1 MKNPGFSLSN
11 RKMDV
16 FDDEIT
22 FEKQKAYVTLDNFAN
37 SDGPIDSPRSLEAC
51 LRTGIDPAELI
62 PKSLTEFVKNN
73 EFREVAVML
82 HEHFEHRRQE
92 KLATARKERN
102 MIIEFLEKAEAAAAG
117 LGSPVS
123 AEAKGASPKGH
134 SHNAEATKRLASSP
148 KKHQS
153 GSPGQHFSIGAEGE
167 QDVEAKVGLSGGK
180 GSRLRLF
187 ERKTRNSQRRIRR
200 FSIFLV

>member
-1 MKNPGFSLSN
+1 
-11 RKMDV
+11 MDI
-16 FDDEIT
+16 FDEDIT
-22 FEKQKAYVTLDNFAN
+22 FEKQKTYVTLDNFAN
-37 SDGPIDSPRSLEAC
+37 ADGPIDSPRSLEAC

-117 LGSPVS
+117 LASPGDT
-123 AEAKGASPKGH
+123 AAKGASPNGVA
-134 SHNAEATKRLASSP
+134 SPTATQKLASSP
-148 KKHQS
+148 KMHNS
-153 GSPGQHFSIGAEGE
+153 GPPGLSIGGGE
-167 QDVEAKVGLSGGK
+167 QDVEAKMLAK
-180 GSRLRLF
+180 EAKRLELLK
-187 ERKTRNSQRRIRR
+187 ERQRREIEQIVAYEIEMAKMQDQARAV
-200 FSIFLV
+200 SCIHPVD

>member
-1 MKNPGFSLSN
+1 
-11 RKMDV
+11 MDV
-16 FDDEIT
+16 FDDDVT
-22 FEKQKAYVTLDNFAN
+22 FEKQKTYVTLDNFAN

-102 MIIEFLEKAEAAAAG
+102 MIIDFLEKAEAAAAG
-117 LGSPVS
+117 RLSPGSP
-123 AEAKGASPKGH
+123 EAKGASPKGR
-134 SHNAEATKRLASSP
+134 HNATATQKLASPPKMHNSP
-148 KKHQS
+148 T
-153 GSPGQHFSIGAEGE
+153 PGGGLSIGGAEE
-167 QDVEAKVGLSGGK
+167 QDVEAKVGLAD
-180 GSRLRLF
+180 LCCCCAAP
-187 ERKTRNSQRRIRR
+187 
-200 FSIFLV
+200 